1 MTSSKLTTID
11 LRILLD
17 VAEGYISENGLE
29 AVNRYAVPTDVL
41 RAISNTKEAIG
52 TYNHSIP
59 VPIPDVDNARQNC

>member
-29 AVNRYAVPTDVL
+29 AVSRYAVPMDVL
-41 RAISNTKEAIG
+41 RAISNTKAAIG
-52 TYNHSIP
+52 TDNHSIP
-59 VPIPDVDNARQNC
+59 IADTDNVR

>member
-29 AVNRYAVPTDVL
+29 AVNRYAVPMDVL
-41 RAISNTKEAIG
+41 RAISNTKAAIG
-52 TYNHSIP
+52 TDNHSAPRAI
-59 VPIPDVDNARQNC
+59 AL

>member
-41 RAISNTKEAIG
+41 RAIRNTKAAIG
-52 TYNHSIP
+52 TDDQSIP
-59 VPIPDVDNARQNC
+59 VPVPDLDNAR